1 MCGRAW
7 SPDEQIVVDA
17 AKSLKMRIVPNLEV
31 CCVCVLNA
39 TNLNYTEAMDLLV
52 ADAKA
57 HGFAG
62 YVMDMICGGHEG
74 KNAAGLDQRAIFID
88 RFKANFKASGQDQ
101 AEVSWFSHGFYH
113 PEVSFPNNG
122 DFLYDMDTC
131 KSLLLL
137 TSWLATRSQR
147 QRLLPSL
154 NIASFGC
161 CRLAQLWAK
170 LGGRVQLQGRN
181 WAGMARV

>member
-1 MCGRAW
+1 MGFWNSKYNSKCNDTYAGKALGVCGRAW

-17 AKSLKMRIVPNLEV
+17 AKALKMRIVPNLEV

-52 ADAKA
+52 ADARA
-57 HGFAG
+57 QGFSG

-74 KNAAGLDQRAIFID
+74 KNAAGRDQRAVFID
-88 RFKANFKASGQDQ
+88 QFKTKFKATGQDQ

-113 PEVSFPNNG
+113 PEVSFPNDG

-131 KSLLLL
+131 KSTLFLDLLARRSFPLL
-137 TSWLATRSQR
+137 KTAVLSSV
-147 QRLLPSL
+147 
-154 NIASFGC
+154 C
-161 CRLAQLWAK
+161 
-170 LGGRVQLQGRN
+170 
-181 WAGMARV
+181 